1 MYENLDADNRVYL
14 IYCDIGNYRH
24 WIKESVSADKFFN
37 NLDLL
42 KSALKELTL
51 IDYNYNVPTPEKE
64 LSDLCKKEQEIIRNF
79 LARYWIKTVSEA
91 TKLKTVNGKSKKIKS
106 FFDSLKL
113 YEERFSEE
121 TLCLLEK
128 AKCERPDYTLKKQSK
143 AEKDKL
149 FLVETEKLLDNQD
162 NVMDKTEQNAE
173 DFAWFFQNNY
183 LLSRAFRK
191 DIDSDIVYDIAR
203 LMLIKFNYKKAARFL
218 RIKIKIDTTFA
229 TQLYITA
236 CSILESHK
244 DIARYQQLGLDKYF
258 IINNSSACPICQKL
272 NGKIYSFSEAQIG
285 TNYPPFCGHNCS
297 TIGLYREK

>member
-162 NVMDKTEQNAE
+162 N
-173 DFAWFFQNNY
+173 Y

-218 RIKIKIDTTFA
+218 RIKFKIDTTFA

>member
-1 MYENLDADNRVYL
+1 MYENLKIDNRVYM

-24 WIKESVSADKFFN
+24 WVNESVNPEKFFN

-42 KSALKELTL
+42 KSALSELTD
-51 IDYNYNVPTPEKE
+51 IDYDYNDPTPEKE
-64 LSDLCKKEQEIIRNF
+64 LSEISENEQQIMRDF
-79 LARYWIKTVSEA
+79 LSRYWVKIISDA
-91 TKLKTVNGKSKKIKS
+91 SKLKTDIGRTKKINA
-106 FFDSLKL
+106 FFDSLKP
-113 YEERFSEE
+113 YEERFSEK
-121 TLCLLEK
+121 TLHLLEK
-128 AKCERPDYTLKKQSK
+128 AKSEQPDYTLKKQSK

-162 NVMDKTEQNAE
+162 NVMNKTVQNAE

-183 LLSRAFRK
+183 LLSRTFRE
-191 DIDSDIVYDIAR
+191 DIDSDIIYDIAR

-218 RIKIKIDTTFA
+218 RIKFKVDTTFA

-258 IINNSSACPICQKL
+258 IINNNSACPICQKL

-297 TIGLYREK
+297 TIGLYK

>member
-1 MYENLDADNRVYL
+1 M
-14 IYCDIGNYRH
+14 
-24 WIKESVSADKFFN
+24 
-37 NLDLL
+37 

-218 RIKIKIDTTFA
+218 RIKFKIDTTFA